1 MLIKLVEVLCLEPI
15 YTQYPLPMIG
25 LGSQNFPYNVIND
38 ISKFIGTVCKYF
50 GFLSDVIRVGLS
62 YFQRLSLLDGI
73 VLSDIRCQVYIK
85 LL

>member
-1 MLIKLVEVLCLEPI
+1 MLIKLVEVLCLEPT

-25 LGSQNFPYNVIND
+25 LGSQNFPHKVIND
-38 ISKFIGTVCKYF
+38 ISKFISTVCKYF
-50 GFLSDVIRVGLS
+50 GFLSDVIRDGLS

-85 LL
+85 L